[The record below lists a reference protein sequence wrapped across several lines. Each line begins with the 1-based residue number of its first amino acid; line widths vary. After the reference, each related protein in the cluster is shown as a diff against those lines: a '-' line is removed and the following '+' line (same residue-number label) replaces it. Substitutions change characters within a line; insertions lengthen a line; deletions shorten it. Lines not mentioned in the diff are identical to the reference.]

1 MKLKEFVIFMN
12 MTLLCCGV
20 AVAGIS
26 FIDPTPVNNSRIYDN
41 YSNINVS
48 IPVDDLTNFTFNWN
62 GINTTYLND
71 SCVLHLSFDNNSEI
85 GDSSTVC
92 RDVSSYGNNGSF
104 VNGSTGTWTTDG
116 KWNGAMSFD
125 GVNDYVDCGNAIIP
139 QTNFTVGAWI
149 NKAATTD
156 FHDIISQWKS
166 GTPNRFEFTFDG
178 PNNRMIIHIS
188 GNNKAHSSVNSI
200 GAGWH
205 YVIATREGGFIKIY
219 INGLQD
225 GVGTDSTTIEQGANL
240 LIGTYSIGYFFNGSI
255 DEVRIYNRALSP
267 AEVHQLYLSN
277 LRKFNE
283 SQWYFETNQTDLQ
296 NFTSYNY
303 QAFVNNDTINYA
315 TDLFNFY
322 VMPYEEILNITS
334 YSKYPETLY
343 TNYTGFL
350 STSYIVEHSY
360 PLNMSSLAFLMGVNY
375 TLTDDYHSY
384 LKVPANDIAD
394 DGIYRAHNRNTT
406 PLMHWENNDTIT
418 EGNVWKWA
426 GGTIDDHWIINNS
439 INDTHT
445 WVNVSGVASNV
456 FPSTFYLNR
465 DSMYS
470 SEKTGIEINKGQG
483 VIIKVWD
490 LEQFNG
496 RNYDYWVDLYFDTQL
511 EATPDSPIDI
521 WYCNG
526 SFNPLIDDP
535 TASQYCARMDT
546 WSSDRWVDH
555 ITWQP
560 HTNVSYAK
568 SLSAYAGEPATIL
581 PDEIDYVYL
590 TSNTV
595 SSKSYIL
602 NATNEDSGICNV
614 TFAQTNSMWLRDEVA
629 GTNTAHAYT
638 PSFYITFVRDF
649 LEFTHHIYI
658 ANSLGI
664 WGHSDYVTH
673 PIGLSNINP
682 THVRFNY
689 YWWNGTTDYVM
700 NGTYDENFHLNVT
713 YGFDPDNDCILTH
726 VLSLYDNDYNFVA
739 FINDSLVGSNNDTD
753 IPFDI
758 HNYTSKY
765 SGDCYRF
772 KFVSTDN
779 EASTSVTWSNEFCI
793 KRETWLPGTIDVLKG
808 FPSTISGIL
817 NSFLSFLPLFVGILI
832 SGFLILVCVGV
843 FSKLKQW

>member
-1 MKLKEFVIFMN
+1 
-12 MTLLCCGV
+12 MTVLCCGV
-20 AVAGIS
+20 AIAGIS
-26 FIDPTPVNNSRIYDN
+26 FVDPTPINNSRVYDT

-62 GINTTYLND
+62 GTNTTYLND
-71 SCVLHLSFDNNSEI
+71 SCVLHLSFDNNSRI
-85 GDSSTVC
+85 GDSSIVV
-92 RDVSSYGNNGSF
+92 RDVSQYGNNGSF
-104 VNGSTGTWTTDG
+104 TNGSTGNWTADG
-116 KWNGAMSFD
+116 VWGGAMSFD
-125 GVNDYVDCGNAIIP
+125 GVNDYVNCGNDASLELND
-139 QTNFTVGAWI
+139 TFTVLLWMKAPDQAGYPRLIEKTPNYYTYKQSGVDRI
-149 NKAATTD
+149 NCRIYDGTLVEEVRIYTLFDNKWHHVGYTFNRSSNMIGYRDGIA
-156 FHDIISQWKS
+156 
-166 GTPNRFEFTFDG
+166 GTPNPIDPAF
-178 PNNRMIIHIS
+178 
-188 GNNKAHSSVNSI
+188 
-200 GAGWH
+200 
-205 YVIATREGGFIKIY
+205 
-219 INGLQD
+219 
-225 GVGTDSTTIEQGANL
+225 
-240 LIGTYSIGYFFNGSI
+240 GSI
-255 DEVRIYNRALSP
+255 ITSNNCILGSVSTWDVHWLNGTFDEVRIYNRALSP
-267 AEVHQLYLSN
+267 DEVRQSYLSN

-283 SQWYFETNQTDLQ
+283 TQWYFETNQTDLQ

-303 QAFVNNDTINYA
+303 QAFTNNDTINYA
-315 TDLFNFY
+315 TELFNFY
-322 VMPYEEILNITS
+322 VMPYEEILNVTC

-350 STSYIVEHSY
+350 STSYIVEYSY

-832 SGFLILVCVGV
+832 SGFMILVCVGV
-843 FSKLKQW
+843 FGKLKQW